1 MCTSI
6 LDGNREIRLSPVE
19 EDGDGGTYREVK
31 RRTPMMNDKRK
42 SDSCI
47 VPEKSANKPVKE
59 TGAEQMEGRRLVKR
73 KTQETDKSRTPSRSK
88 DLTVFERIR
97 LAAKG
102 KQVMTSLYHVV
113 YNVERLREAYFKLK
127 RTAAAGVDGETWQS
141 YGEELEER
149 LQGLSNRLARRAY
162 RPPAVRRVYIP
173 KADGRERALGV
184 PALED
189 KIVQQVVAQILSAI
203 WETEFVGFSYGF
215 RPGRG
220 AHEALD
226 ALAVGI
232 RQREINWVLDA
243 DIRGFFDTISHEW
256 LMKFIEH
263 RIGDRRL
270 TALIEKWMK
279 AGVLEAGEWKAS
291 EEGTPQGG
299 LVSPVLANVYLHY
312 SFDQWVQQRRKR
324 RAGGEVIV
332 VRYADDFVVGF
343 EHRSE
348 AELFEVELS
357 ERLSRFNL
365 TLNEEKTRLIEFG
378 RKAAKNREQRGE
390 GKPETFNF
398 LGFTHICGKTRKGK
412 FQVVRKTMRKRM
424 QAKLKRLKGEFRRR
438 MHTPLK
444 EQGEWVGAVLRG
456 HYQYYGVPLNSQALE
471 SFAYRVKR
479 LWHRALKRR
488 SQKARRLTWAKFKKV
503 SARWTPA
510 PKICHPYPEARL
522 EARYPRTYGRW
533 QTVKT

>member
-1 MCTSI
+1 
-6 LDGNREIRLSPVE
+6 
-19 EDGDGGTYREVK
+19 
-31 RRTPMMNDKRK
+31 
-42 SDSCI
+42 
-47 VPEKSANKPVKE
+47 
-59 TGAEQMEGRRLVKR
+59 MEGRRLIKR
-73 KTQETDKSRTPSRSK
+73 KTQEADKSRTPSRK
-88 DLTVFERIR
+88 EDLTVFERIR

-102 KQVMTSLYHVV
+102 KQLMTSLYHVV
-113 YNVERLREAYFKLK
+113 YNVERLREGYFRLK
-127 RTAAAGVDGETWQS
+127 RTAAAGVDGETWRS
-141 YGEELEER
+141 YGEELEENLR
-149 LQGLSNRLARRAY
+149 GLSNRLARRAY

-173 KADGRERALGV
+173 KPDGRERALGV

-189 KIVQQVVAQILSAI
+189 KIVQQVVAQILTAI
-203 WETEFVGFSYGF
+203 WEEEYVGFSYGF

-270 TALIEKWMK
+270 TALIEKWLR
-279 AGVLEAGEWKAS
+279 AGVLEAGEWRVS

-312 SFDQWVQQRRKR
+312 TFDLWVQQRRRR

-348 AELFEVELS
+348 AELFKEELS

-365 TLNEEKTRLIEFG
+365 TLNEGKTRLIEFG
-378 RKAAKNREQRGE
+378 RKAAENRKQRGE

-398 LGFTHICGKTRKGK
+398 LGFTHICGKTRRGK
-412 FQVVRKTMRKRM
+412 YQVVRKTMRKRK
-424 QAKLKRLKGEFRRR
+424 QTKLKMLKVELKRR
-438 MHTPLK
+438 MHHPLE
-444 EQGEWVGAVLRG
+444 EQGKWIGAVLRG
-456 HYQYYGVPLNSQALE
+456 HYQYYGVPLNSESLE
-471 SFAYRVKR
+471 SFAYSVKR

-488 SQKARRLTWAKFKKV
+488 SQKAWRLTWAKFKKV
-503 SARWTPA
+503 SARWTPT
-510 PKICHPYPEARL
+510 PRICHPYPEARL

-533 QTVKT
+533 QTVTT